1 MLNILRRKRMEDEPQ
16 RQETTPE
23 MCIKEVLERRDTKEL
38 REMLFRYVG
47 KGEKSFKDE
56 LSLVEMVFAL
66 VESSDRILKEE
77 GLKSFIDYVEDLK
90 RMLSPENSGIYNMD
104 LLKAVLFIKSFQDR
118 TSAGKKKSDTFAIAL
133 SKIYQQFK
141 DPDTS
146 FADKR
151 FLLSLI
157 LSSGIHRLRQDKSE
171 AMIAQDDQKDKYEIN
186 FYSSLLYLIKVSG
199 VNMEYIKR
207 LIDYEVVAVS
217 KDNRN
222 FGFEEII
229 RCIERIQVLQDVAK
243 YIIDSDTKKE
253 EFCGYIK
260 GVWKRIFLQIQQYLI
275 SCQDD
280 SIPPEKLLAL
290 ERHLRDVNP
299 ELSIFL
305 RIQAIDGMRDKLST
319 DRDIASYTTRV
330 LKISKLY
337 TSVRTVLYAYRFL
350 KESLERV
357 RKKLN
362 EDNNKIYLYRILA
375 EISRLVLEINNSNY
389 ASLGEELEIPDNWIN
404 EIDID
409 DLDSVFMALSIFG
422 YRMQNNMVE
431 EGEYRELINKI
442 SQVKKL
448 VQEKSY
454 LIDAIL
460 ALIVYAYNIKGSRN

>member
-1 MLNILRRKRMEDEPQ
+1 
-16 RQETTPE
+16 
-23 MCIKEVLERRDTKEL
+23 
-38 REMLFRYVG
+38 
-47 KGEKSFKDE
+47 
-56 LSLVEMVFAL
+56 
-66 VESSDRILKEE
+66 
-77 GLKSFIDYVEDLK
+77 
-90 RMLSPENSGIYNMD
+90 MD